1 MSSAARDG
9 TAMLNEIERHV
20 AWFYAAAVRIST
32 DTATHSRS
40 ASEEPFLRRVLRTT
54 ETFRT
59 AIGWLHDVKPHPDEI
74 LDLAVILA
82 RALEYWE
89 RARAAWQ
96 PDPSHAAL
104 SAAAGELAETAE
116 ALEDVIATAP
126 WFGNDAVSSATLCGT
141 SPRKV
146 Q

>member
-1 MSSAARDG
+1 MSSVVRDW

-20 AWFYAAAVRIST
+20 AWFYAAAVRVAT
-32 DTATHSRS
+32 DTAPRPV
-40 ASEEPFLRRVLRTT
+40 SEERFLRRVLRTT

-59 AIGWLHDVKPHPDEI
+59 AIGWLHAVKPHPDEI
-74 LDLAVILA
+74 LDLAVILR
-82 RALEYWE
+82 RALEHWE
-89 RARAAWQ
+89 RARTAWHSDASYAAV
-96 PDPSHAAL
+96 

-116 ALEDVIATAP
+116 ALEDVVATAP
-126 WFGNDAVSSATLCGT
+126 WFGSDPMSGEASLAW